1 LSQRFQALNGRITG
15 QGSRTVILSHGFG
28 TDQTAW
34 DGIRPWLDAR
44 FRVVSFDL
52 AGCGPLGASS
62 YDPRKHD
69 SLFGFADDLLDILD
83 ELEIEDCAY
92 VSHSVSGMIGA
103 AAAAA
108 RPEPFRQLVMIGASP
123 RYLNAPGY
131 IGGFEQEDLNGLHD
145 GMAANFQA
153 WGAGFAPAVVGVASH
168 PAVHEFCRTLFLMR
182 PDIALAISR
191 TIFQSDMREVAA
203 RLESPTFLIQTRQDM
218 AVPIQ
223 VAEWLRDHIDGA
235 VLDVVDAVGHL
246 PHMTAPDEVIR
257 VLEHRLVHSPAQA

>member
-1 LSQRFQALNGRITG
+1 LSKRFQALNGRMTG

-34 DGIRPWLDAR
+34 DGLRPWLDAN
-44 FRVVSFDL
+44 FRVVSYDL
-52 AGCGPLGASS
+52 AGCGPLGAAS

-83 ELEIEDCAY
+83 ELEIEDCIY

-103 AAAAA
+103 AAAVA
-108 RPEPFRQLVMIGASP
+108 RPEPFRHLVLIGASA

-131 IGGFEQEDLNGLHD
+131 QGGFEQQDLNGLHD
-145 GMAANFQA
+145 AMAANFQA
-153 WGAGFAPAVVGVASH
+153 WGAGFAPAVVGLPGH

-203 RLESPTFLIQTRQDM
+203 RLESPTTLIQTRQDM
-218 AVPIQ
+218 AVPMA

-235 VLDVVDAVGHL
+235 ALDVIDAVGHL
-246 PHMTAPDEVIR
+246 PHMTAPGEVVR
-257 VLEHRLVHSPAQA
+257 VLENRLAQTMARA

>member
-1 LSQRFQALNGRITG
+1 MSQRFQDLNGRISG

-34 DGIRPWLDAR
+34 DGVRPWLESR
-44 FRVVSFDL
+44 FRVVSYDL
-52 AGCGPLGASS
+52 AGCGPLGAGS

-83 ELEIEDCAY
+83 ELEIEDCIY
-92 VSHSVSGMIGA
+92 ISHSVSGMIGA
-103 AAAAA
+103 AAATA

-131 IGGFEQEDLNGLHD
+131 VGGFEQEELNGLHD

-153 WGAGFAPAVVGVASH
+153 WGAGFAPAVVGVPDH
-168 PAVHEFCRTLFLMR
+168 PAVNEFCRTLFLMR

-191 TIFQSDMREVAA
+191 TIFQSDMRDVAA
-203 RLESPTFLIQTRQDM
+203 RLESPTFLVQTRQDV

-235 VLDVVDAVGHL
+235 KLDVVDAVGHL
-246 PHMTAPDEVIR
+246 PHMTAPGEVIR
-257 VLEHRLVHSPAQA
+257 VLESRLAQTPVRA